1 MTVMG
6 STEST
11 TVTGL
16 DSVNRAS
23 MQGRIIRGILLF
35 TVVQALI
42 VVLSAYVMGRFV
54 WTDTSSLH
62 AIQAS
67 AWLAFIVQT
76 ISFGFAR
83 LVAREQIIVGWGLG
97 VLLRF
102 AAVAF
107 WALLGI
113 KVLGL
118 VSAPALISLVVFFFL
133 STLVEPLFLN

>member
-1 MTVMG
+1 
-6 STEST
+6 
-11 TVTGL
+11 
-16 DSVNRAS
+16 